1 MIIIYNPKTGSKIEE
16 FIMGDIGKIEP
27 HDIGQLKQYPESV
40 GYELLKIFC
49 LLEEVT
55 PQRAQDILNKPKE
68 LSFKCE
74 YCDFS
79 TDHKVALAGH
89 SRSHAEEM
97 AKSKEPAIDP
107 LIIPVSEATPVEP
120 LKAPTA
126 MNPIPQPPE
135 LSGPEWYGEGL
146 TEERSPR
153 PKIPVFKQ
161 A

>member
-27 HDIGQLKQYPESV
+27 HDMGEMKQYPESV
-40 GYELLKIFC
+40 GYELLKIFGF
-49 LLEEVT
+49 LQEVT
-55 PQRAQDILNKPKE
+55 PKEAEQIVLNAKKI
-68 LSFKCE
+68 K
-74 YCDFS
+74 CDFCEFTFDS
-79 TDHKVALAGH
+79 EIVKQGH
-89 SRSHAEEM
+89 MKSHEKETLEE
-97 AKSKEPAIDP
+97 KEPILDP
-107 LIIPVSEATPVEP
+107 ALVPIMKATPVEP

-126 MNPIPQPPE
+126 INPIPQPPE

-161 A
+161 G